1 MGVARYTASP
11 ECWSWVARR
20 ADDCL
25 CDSDFSLSYPIN
37 LIDFDQITQLRTRV
51 KICGITRAE
60 DAREAVKQGADAIGL
75 VFYAKSPRNV
85 SVTQAAEILS
95 GLPPFVSTVGLFVD
109 SAPDE
114 VHQVLQ
120 TLRLDILQFHGDETP
135 EQCRQYGLPYMKAV
149 RVQAG
154 TNLLQYATRYSDAK
168 ALLLDAYAEGMAGGT
183 GRTFDWNL
191 IPTDLSRKIVLAGG
205 LNADNVG
212 EAIRQVRPYAVDV
225 SGGVEREKGIKDA
238 EKIAAFMRGVFD
250 AAEI

>member
-1 MGVARYTASP
+1 MSVCP
-11 ECWSWVARR
+11 EGLYSTPR
-20 ADDCL
+20 DDRL
-25 CDSDFSLSYPIN
+25 CDSHFSLSYPIN
-37 LIDFDQITQLRTRV
+37 LTTSGQITQLRTRV
-51 KICGITRAE
+51 KICGITRIE
-60 DAREAVKQGADAIGL
+60 DAQEAVNAGADAIGL
-75 VFYAKSPRNV
+75 IFYAKSPRNV
-85 SVTQAAEILS
+85 SLAEAAEIVA
-95 GLPPFVSTVGLFVD
+95 GLPAFISTVGLFVD
-109 SAPDE
+109 PAPEE

-120 TLRLDILQFHGDETP
+120 SLRLDILQFHGDETP

-168 ALLLDAYAEGMAGGT
+168 ALLLDAYAEGVAGGT

-191 IPTDLSRKIVLAGG
+191 IPTGLPQRVVLAGG
-205 LNADNVG
+205 LNAANVG
-212 EAIRQVRPYAVDV
+212 AAIRQVHPYAVDV